1 MKRKAMI
8 SQPMAGKTEME
19 IAATRKKALAE
30 LESKGYEI
38 VNTLF
43 TDDWLNPD
51 NSEERRVIN
60 RPLMFVARSLMQMSL
75 CDAVYFCRGWE
86 TARGCRLEH
95 TAAIAYGV
103 GILYEEDDT

>member
-1 MKRKAMI
+1 MRKKAMI
-8 SQPMAGKTEME
+8 SQPMAGKAEAE
-19 IAATRKKALAE
+19 IASTRAKAIAA
-30 LESKGYEI
+30 LEAKGYEV

-43 TDDWLNPD
+43 TDDWHNPD
-51 NSEERRVIN
+51 NSEERGVIN

-75 CDAVYFCRGWE
+75 CGAVYFCLGWE

-103 GILYEEDDT
+103 GILYEEDNT